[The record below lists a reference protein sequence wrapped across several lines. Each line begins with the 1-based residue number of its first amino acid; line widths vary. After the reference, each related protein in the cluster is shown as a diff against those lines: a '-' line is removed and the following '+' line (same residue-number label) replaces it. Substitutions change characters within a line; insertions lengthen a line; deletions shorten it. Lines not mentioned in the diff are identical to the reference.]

1 MPLLTRTEKG
11 SKLTIAEMDGN
22 LEWNNDSTYLMKVLD
37 GALYKMNCR
46 NGAIS
51 QQIAKSSSITLRFD
65 YLSSAILAKIGIVE
79 FQDLFPVNQSSI
91 IGVQGAAGLTNIR
104 DEGTDAAF
112 NLRNCNITSSTVIDS
127 LFTQLPTTSLTATID
142 VAGNSGAAGCDPSI
156 ATAKGYTVVT
166 A

>member
-1 MPLLTRTEKG
+1 MPLITRTEKG

-37 GALYKMNCR
+37 GALFKINCR

-51 QQIAKSSSITLRFD
+51 EQISAGSSITLRFD
-65 YLSSAILAKIGIVE
+65 YLSSAILAKIAILD
-79 FQDLFPVNQSSI
+79 FQDLFPVNSTQI
-91 IGVQGAAGLTNIR
+91 IGIQGAAGLTNIR
-104 DEGTDAAF
+104 DQGTGAALG
-112 NLRNCNITSSTVIDS
+112 LRNCEIPSSTIIDS

-142 VAGNSGAAGCDPSI
+142 VAGNPGAAGCDPSI

>member
-1 MPLLTRTEKG
+1 MPLLTRTQKG

-37 GALYKMNCR
+37 GALFKINCR

-51 QQIAKSSSITLRFD
+51 NQISVGSSIELRFD
-65 YLSSAILAKIGIVE
+65 YLSSAILAKISILD
-79 FQDLFPVNQSSI
+79 FQDLFPVNQTSI
-91 IGVQGAAGLTNIR
+91 TGIQGAAGLTNIK
-104 DEGTDAAF
+104 DEGTGAAF
-112 NLRNCNITSSTVIDS
+112 GLRNCGIASSAVLDS

-142 VAGNSGAAGCDPSI
+142 VAGNPGAAGCDPTI

-166 A
+166 S